1 MIKQCSCRVGSNYIV
16 TCKYLVSTGYKQSK
30 KGGKD
35 QESQV
40 KSVEKELKVL
50 MEERILVY

>member
-1 MIKQCSCRVGSNYIV
+1 MTKEYVLLGKMHDYRQCSCRFGSNYIV

-40 KSVEKELKVL
+40 KICKKS
-50 MEERILVY
+50 

>member
-1 MIKQCSCRVGSNYIV
+1 MIKQCSCRVGSNSIE
-16 TCKYLVSTGYKQSK
+16 TCKYLVSTGYKHSK
-30 KGGKD
+30 KGVKD

-50 MEERILVY
+50 MEEWILV

>member
-1 MIKQCSCRVGSNYIV
+1 MIRQCSCRVGSDCIL
-16 TCKYLVSTGYKQSK
+16 TCKYVVSTGYKQSK

-40 KSVEKELKVL
+40 KSVEKELR
-50 MEERILVY
+50 MF